1 MKARGGE
8 RTDAAEESWTGR
20 RITRRKLLAVAAAG
34 IGVGTLNSCSLVRVR
49 QPEIKGSGTERKGPI
64 KLAVVPKA
72 LGFDFWEKVRLG
84 AECAASKH
92 DEVTIQWDGTTAET
106 DIIGQV
112 NLLTNY
118 ITQGVDGLVY
128 AATDARVLSQVT
140 QLALDHGIVVVNID
154 SGTDPQPEEV
164 PLFATDN
171 VTAARKVA
179 GLISGE
185 LKEKGKEGGKLAF
198 IPFQPGTS
206 TNDQRAT
213 GFRQGLEEH
222 PNLDLVAQQSSES
235 DYVTGLQV
243 TENIMSA
250 YPDLDGIFAA
260 NEPGVLGAAE
270 AMYSLD
276 TAGEVVI
283 AGWDAS
289 PAEVAALRDGVV
301 KALVV
306 QNPFQMGY
314 RGVNAAVE
322 TIRTGKRV
330 ESEPTGTTYVTKEN
344 LDDPEVQAVINP
356 SCKTT

>member
-1 MKARGGE
+1 MKGE
-8 RTDAAEESWTGR
+8 GKAVTGEGLWTRR
-20 RITRRKLLAVAAAG
+20 RITRRKLLTVAAAG
-34 IGVGTLNSCSLVRVR
+34 VGVGTLNSCGLVRVR
-49 QPEIKGSGTERKGPI
+49 QPEIKGSGTERRGPI

-92 DEVTIQWDGTTAET
+92 EEVTIQWDGTTAET

-154 SGTDPQPEEV
+154 SGTEPQPEEV

-171 VTAARKVA
+171 VTAARRVA
-179 GLISGE
+179 DLISKE
-185 LKEKGKEGGKLAF
+185 LEEKGKQGGKLAF

-206 TNDQRAT
+206 TNDQRTT
-213 GFRQGLEEH
+213 GFQQGLKDH
-222 PNLDLVAQQSSES
+222 PKLKLVAQQSSES

-250 YPDLDGIFAA
+250 YPNLDGIFAA
-260 NEPGVLGAAE
+260 NEPGVLGASE
-270 AMYSLD
+270 AMYSLNKV
-276 TAGEVVI
+276 GEVVI

-289 PAEVAALRDGVV
+289 PAEVEALRKGVV

-306 QNPFQMGY
+306 QNPFQMGNK
-314 RGVNAAVE
+314 GVNAAVE
-322 TIRTGKRV
+322 MIQTGKRV
-330 ESEPTGTTYVTKEN
+330 GSEPTGTTYVTKEN
-344 LDDPEVQAVINP
+344 LGTPEVQAVINP
-356 SCKTT
+356 SCGST